1 MLTSVSLNVFAP
13 IQQEESMDHDIRV
26 ELQETTIRV
35 MGVNFSELLIRG
47 KEIKVKGIRVIRVRF
62 NRVKM
67 TDGKV
72 GLNPREIGY
81 SSS

>member
-1 MLTSVSLNVFAP
+1 MLTSVSLNVFTP

-35 MGVNFSELLIRG
+35 IGVNFSELLIRG
-47 KEIKVKGIRVIRVRF
+47 KEIKVKGIRVIPVRF

-72 GLNPREIGY
+72 GLNQREIGY

>member
-1 MLTSVSLNVFAP
+1 
-13 IQQEESMDHDIRV
+13 MDHD
-26 ELQETTIRV
+26 TIRV
-35 MGVNFSELLIRG
+35 IGVNFSELLIRG
-47 KEIKVKGIRVIRVRF
+47 KEIKVKGIRVIPVRF

>member
-1 MLTSVSLNVFAP
+1 MLTSVSLNAFTP
-13 IQQEESMDHDIRV
+13 IQQEESMDHD
-26 ELQETTIRV
+26 TIRV
-35 MGVNFSELLIRG
+35 IGVNFSELLIRG
-47 KEIKVKGIRVIRVRF
+47 KEIKVKGIRVIPVRF

>member
-1 MLTSVSLNVFAP
+1 
-13 IQQEESMDHDIRV
+13 MDHDIRV

-35 MGVNFSELLIRG
+35 IGVNFSELLIRG
-47 KEIKVKGIRVIRVRF
+47 KEIKVKGIRVIPVRF

-72 GLNPREIGY
+72 GLNQREIGY